1 MEILAVM
8 LATVY
13 WQVFNCYAILYSTFA
28 FVIKKEIMYVFTV
41 CFTGL
46 QLGSNNKKPEPHPFV
61 SCLEKCSSVK
71 VNTCVEG
78 GHTIVSTGDWP

>member
-46 QLGSNNKKPEPHPFV
+46 QLGSNNKKPEPA
-61 SCLEKCSSVK
+61 SICLLFGEMFICQSK
-71 VNTCVEG
+71 
-78 GHTIVSTGDWP
+78 HMR